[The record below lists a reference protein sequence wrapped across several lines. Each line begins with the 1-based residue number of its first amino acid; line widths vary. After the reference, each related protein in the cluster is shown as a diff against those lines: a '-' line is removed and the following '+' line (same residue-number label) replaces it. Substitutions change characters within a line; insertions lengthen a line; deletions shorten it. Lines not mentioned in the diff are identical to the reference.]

1 MISKLKGLVDEI
13 GDTWVILDVQGVGY
27 HLSCSRST
35 LSNLPP
41 LSDATTLWVETI
53 FKAEQLSLYGFIS
66 PEEKAAFTLLSTVQ
80 GVGSR
85 VALSLLS
92 ALTPAKIVQ
101 AITLEDHAA
110 LTRAD
115 GVGPKLAQRIT
126 RELKGKEAGFLKG
139 MTLPG
144 NAPSLIF
151 GDAETDVIKDSVSA
165 LLNLGYRR
173 AEIMIAITK
182 VRSETGSD
190 MTLDRLIPAA
200 LQFLGRKF

>member
-13 GDTWVILDVQGVGY
+13 GDTWVIIDVQGVGY

-41 LSDATTLWVETI
+41 LSEATTLWVETI

-92 ALTPAKIVQ
+92 AVTPAEIVR

-110 LTRAD
+110 LTPAD

-139 MTLPG
+139 ITSPG
-144 NAPSLIF
+144 NEIPLIV
-151 GDAETDVIKDSVSA
+151 GNAEDDVVKDAVSA

-173 AEIMIAITK
+173 PEIMIAIAK
-182 VRSETGSD
+182 VQSETGSD
-190 MTLDRLIPAA
+190 ITLDRLIPAA